1 MKNKHLFLLCWFVA
15 ISFWACTK
23 TESFEAILPNR
34 ITEYKVVN
42 LQDTVIYGAI
52 DNENNTITV
61 YVPFYLGMAVIQPEI
76 TVEEGATLETEPFP
90 VELENTTQTYTV
102 RGADGSRRTYQLRI
116 VQQNTDSLSLIWSGE
131 QPNAAPGN
139 QILQIGPFDTTIF
152 FTTLYGNFQSTNI
165 STLSF
170 ALINR
175 STGDTIRPSLSTAGI
190 TTNPGWSLPLMAD
203 YQLSGITVPDDID
216 SGYYDVEVGFLG
228 HKELAPAPLHVQYYA
243 PVLAPLFSAKSGR
256 PGDDIRFG
264 PNSSPIQYLI
274 IDPKSVTAKLNGK
287 TYNFTIQSS
296 TDRRNLMVKIPED
309 FPVGNYT
316 AVPFTFQFGDWPAVE
331 VNVRLTIN
339 AQ

>member
-1 MKNKHLFLLCWFVA
+1 MLCWFVA

-23 TESFEAILPNR
+23 TEPFEAILLNR

-76 TVEEGATLETEPFP
+76 TVEEGAALETEPFP
-90 VELENTTQTYTV
+90 VELENTTQTYSV
-102 RGADGSRRTYQLRI
+102 RGADGNRRTYQLRI
-116 VQQNTDSLSLIWSGE
+116 VQQNTGSLFLIWSGE

-165 STLSF
+165 STLNF

-175 STGDTIRPSLSTAGI
+175 STGDTIRPSLSTAAI
-190 TTNPGWSLPLMAD
+190 TTITGSSLPFLAD
-203 YQLSGITVPDDID
+203 YQLSGIDVPDDID

-243 PVLAPLFSAKSGR
+243 PVLAPLFSAKIGN
-256 PGDDIRFG
+256 PGGDISFL
-264 PNSSPIQYLI
+264 PMSAPIQHLF
-274 IDPKSVTAKLNGK
+274 IDPKSVKAVLNGK
-287 TYNFTIQSS
+287 TYYFAIQSS
-296 TDRRNLMVKIPED
+296 STKRNLVLKVPED
-309 FPVGNYT
+309 FPVGNYN
-316 AVPFTFQFGDWPAVE
+316 AIPFTFQFGDWPAVE